1 MATLTI
7 SHHLYLTDE
16 QGYSLHDGKMIE
28 IFGVAIPVWFHKGNT
43 SEPAQEVFCKYK
55 ITNDKSGPNIIC
67 NQEEFIVNMP
77 HIDITQNNDIK
88 IDELFK
94 KSVQLK
100 IGTSDN
106 LLDIKDGGNDHC
118 DFKLY
123 HKLEINKKLHHLIH
137 FFEMKKLDSLL
148 DSLD

>member
-7 SHHLYLTDE
+7 SHHLYLNDE
-16 QGYSLHDGKMIE
+16 QRYDLHNGKMIE
-28 IFGVAIPVWFHKGNT
+28 VLGIAIPVWFHKGNT
-43 SEPAQEVFCKYK
+43 SEPAQEIFCKYK
-55 ITNDKSGPNIIC
+55 ITNDKSGPNILY

-77 HIDITQNNDIK
+77 HINIIQKNDVE
-88 IDELFK
+88 IDEALK

-100 IGTSDN
+100 TGTSDN
-106 LLDIKDGGNDHC
+106 LLDIEDGGNDSC

-137 FFEMKKLDSLL
+137 FFEMNKLDSLL